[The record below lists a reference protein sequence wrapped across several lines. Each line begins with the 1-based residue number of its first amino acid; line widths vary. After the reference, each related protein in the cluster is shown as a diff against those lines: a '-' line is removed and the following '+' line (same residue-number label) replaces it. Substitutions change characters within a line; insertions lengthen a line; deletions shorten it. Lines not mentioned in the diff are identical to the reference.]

1 MHFHVNRFYANL
13 GYKEAQHNLGHS
25 YMHGKISSKVAF
37 YYRILFSCSGVGAD
51 HHSESAVYWLRQAA
65 DQGHPKAQYNLA
77 ISHLR
82 GFNTGLQPG

>member
-25 YMHGKISSKVAF
+25 FMHGKIFFLPLSNVN
-37 YYRILFSCSGVGAD
+37 YVDLGVGAD
-51 HHSESAVYWLRQAA
+51 QHPESAVYWLKQAS
-65 DQGHPKAQYNLA
+65 DQGHPKAQYNYA

-82 GFNTGLQPG
+82 GFNTDLQPG